1 MLRPLT
7 AKAFEYK
14 EKCVHPT
21 LPGPRPLPHPQPRK
35 IRRARLTQ
43 FFTLMGPSHT
53 IPAWTALESHV
64 NFLRVS
70 YNILRGSYNIKEEQ
84 TGVATVSSFRLGRG
98 VVKLTYI
105 LFKPCSWSLM
115 LAKQRTW
122 GGDRENGWQDLIPV
136 PLLSRCKAG
145 SESTQDLIP
154 QTRPLHYLI
163 WFAGLTTA
171 SRKASGWT
179 LS

>member
-1 MLRPLT
+1 M
-7 AKAFEYK
+7 
-14 EKCVHPT
+14 CSSHPA
-21 LPGPRPLPHPQPRK
+21 GPRPLPHPQPRK

-70 YNILRGSYNIKEEQ
+70 YNILRNSYNILRGSYNIKEEQ

-98 VVKLTYI
+98 VVKLTCI

-122 GGDRENGWQDLIPV
+122 GGDSENGWQDLIPV

-145 SESTQDLIP
+145 SESTQDPIP
-154 QTRPLHYLI
+154 QTRPSQDLI
-163 WFAGLTTA
+163 WFAGLITA
-171 SRKASGWT
+171 SRKASGT